1 MEDKTEENLLKD
13 SEEMIARIIA
23 LLAPNGVKRVKID
36 ILSLQFEG
44 SNHDDIRPYV
54 GLFLDAMEW
63 LIAENIVRHTDRD
76 LSGVYSQCCI
86 TSYGFAL
93 LGQKLVGAKD
103 NETVGKAVRNVND
116 DSASYANAGNLLG
129 GLLGAFTKSIGG

>member
-1 MEDKTEENLLKD
+1 MTEEQKTNLLKD
-13 SEEMIARIIA
+13 SEEMIARIVA
-23 LLAPNGVKRVKID
+23 LLAPNGVKRVEID
-36 ILSLQFEG
+36 ILSLGFEG
-44 SNHDDIRPYV
+44 SNHSDIGPYV
-54 GLFLDAMEW
+54 GLFHDAMEW
-63 LIAENIVRHTDRD
+63 LIAKNIIRHTGRD
-76 LSGVYSQCCI
+76 LSGMYYQCCI

-129 GLLGAFTKSIGG
+129 GLLGAFTKSMGS